1 MSALQ
6 RRAPGPG
13 AASAPR
19 DPFWPGHY
27 TATAQRQAQL
37 AVAKAIEDGRLDP
50 PTDHPCLEC
59 GARYPATLVEYHHVC
74 GYARAAWLCVVALC
88 RRHHRLAHA
97 RLEQPLRRAG
107 QPVPEGGR

>member
-1 MSALQ
+1 VSALQ
-6 RRAPGPG
+6 QGDQSPRRLRPR
-13 AASAPR
+13 R
-19 DPFWPGHY
+19 DPFWPGHF

-37 AVAKAIEDGRLDP
+37 AVARAIEEGRLDP

-59 GARYPATLVEYHHVC
+59 GVRYPQTLVEYHHVC

-97 RLEQPLRRAG
+97 RLAG
-107 QPVPEGGR
+107 IVPAEELPAAR